1 VDVRSARRLLPQAL
15 LIVALLFAWM
25 GTGDSPVRRYSLDA
39 SAQGYVDDGLKRALV
54 TFATARAL
62 NAVLSLAQGTQV
74 SVQPLG
80 VGVQVSIGQVLRPI
94 NEVVGQF
101 AELMLIASI
110 AFGAMEIL
118 IRVGGHWTVTLALTI
133 VAVWYLRL
141 RSRGTASPAILVKLL
156 AVLLFV
162 RFAIPAVS
170 IGSDAIYRTF
180 MAGDYKASQ
189 EAIELSTGR
198 IGSEVPHQPGLQDP
212 NKGRDCG
219 PLPDWLCR
227 KLVGGSGEAPK
238 AEPRADGGAV
248 ESGKGAALVDAP
260 GRIEKLRNMAE
271 NIAEHIV
278 RLMAVFVLQT
288 MVLPLLLVW
297 VLLRGM
303 GVLLHRSAPR

>member
-1 VDVRSARRLLPQAL
+1 MRSARRLLPPAL
-15 LIVALLFAWM
+15 LIVALLFAWL
-25 GTGDSPVRRYSLDA
+25 GTDGSPVRRYSLDA
-39 SAQGYVDDGLKRALV
+39 SAQGYVDDGLKRAFV

-80 VGVQVSIGQVLRPI
+80 VGVQISLGQLLHPI

-101 AELMLIASI
+101 AQLMLIASI

-133 VAVWYLRL
+133 VAVWYLAH
-141 RSRGTASPAILVKLL
+141 RSRGAASPAFLVKLL

-162 RFAIPAVS
+162 RFAIPAVA

-180 MAGDYKASQ
+180 MAEDYTASQ
-189 EAIELSTGR
+189 QAIELSAGQ

-212 NKGRDCG
+212 KKSRDCG
-219 PLPDWLCR
+219 PIPDWLCR
-227 KLVGGSGEAPK
+227 KLAGGSGEAQKADPK
-238 AEPRADGGAV
+238 ADGGGV

-271 NIAEHIV
+271 SIAEHIV

-303 GVLLHRSAPR
+303 GVVLQRSRSR

>member
-1 VDVRSARRLLPQAL
+1 MRSARRLLPQAL

-25 GTGDSPVRRYSLDA
+25 GTEDSPVRRYSLDA

-80 VGVQVSIGQVLRPI
+80 VGVQISLGQLLHPI

-133 VAVWYLRL
+133 VAAWYLTL
-141 RSRGTASPAILVKLL
+141 RSRGAASPALLVKLL
-156 AVLLFV
+156 AVLLFA

-180 MAGDYKASQ
+180 MAEDYEASQ
-189 EAIELSTGR
+189 QAIELSTGR
-198 IGSEVPHQPGLQDP
+198 IGGEVPRQPGLQDP
-212 NKGRDCG
+212 KKGRDCG

-227 KLVGGSGEAPK
+227 KLVGGSGEVQTADPK
-238 AEPRADGGAV
+238 ADGGGV

-297 VLLRGM
+297 ILLRGM
-303 GVLLHRSAPR
+303 GVLLQRSAPR